1 MNVTVP
7 LALFGWPLIAVILC
21 ATIPPRRAVISA
33 YIAAWLFLPV
43 YSYSIPGLPDWT
55 KTSATS
61 ISLMLGLLIFDF
73 NRILAFRPRWI
84 DLPMAL
90 WCLLPIP
97 SSMANGLGFYDG
109 FSTSL
114 NQAFTWAL
122 PYLFGR
128 IYLGDAEG
136 LRELA
141 IGLFIGGL
149 VYVPLCAYEIR
160 MSPQLHSMVY
170 GFHQHSFLM
179 THRFGG
185 WRPTVFM
192 DHGLMVGLWMAMSCL
207 AGIWLY
213 VSGTLRS
220 IRGISLPWFLVPLVL
235 TTVLCKSLGALF
247 LLAVGLTLLVA
258 VRRYPSPIPLLLVA
272 AVAPLYILLRST
284 GLWSAS
290 ELVEAARWVSE
301 DRAKSLETRLENEDL
316 LSNRALR
323 RPLLGWGGWGR
334 GRVRDESGTDIS
346 VTDGFWIIEFGF
358 RGYAGLAGMLT
369 VFLLPVAVL
378 VRRFPVREWTRPWGA
393 PAAALATIVALYLF
407 DCITNAMITPLFVLA
422 MGALTGMMLY
432 RPKPVMT
439 EEGAAAT
446 GS

>member
-1 MNVTVP
+1 MMGDAELIFTVTDANGV
-7 LALFGWPLIAVILC
+7 
-21 ATIPPRRAVISA
+21 
-33 YIAAWLFLPV
+33 
-43 YSYSIPGLPDWT
+43 YSIPGLPDWT

-90 WCLLPIP
+90 WCLLPLP

-114 NQAFTWAL
+114 NQVFTWAL

-185 WRPTVFM
+185 WRPSPGWGPSAWVALCRATRTACRMFKSGGCPGAVN
-192 DHGLMVGLWMAMSCL
+192 GRAPASSGKWA
-207 AGIWLY
+207 
-213 VSGTLRS
+213 VS
-220 IRGISLPWFLVPLVL
+220 V
-235 TTVLCKSLGALF
+235 
-247 LLAVGLTLLVA
+247 
-258 VRRYPSPIPLLLVA
+258 
-272 AVAPLYILLRST
+272 
-284 GLWSAS
+284 SAS
-290 ELVEAARWVSE
+290 S
-301 DRAKSLETRLENEDL
+301 
-316 LSNRALR
+316 
-323 RPLLGWGGWGR
+323 RP
-334 GRVRDESGTDIS
+334 
-346 VTDGFWIIEFGF
+346 
-358 RGYAGLAGMLT
+358 
-369 VFLLPVAVL
+369 
-378 VRRFPVREWTRPWGA
+378 
-393 PAAALATIVALYLF
+393 
-407 DCITNAMITPLFVLA
+407 
-422 MGALTGMMLY
+422 
-432 RPKPVMT
+432 
-439 EEGAAAT
+439 
-446 GS
+446 